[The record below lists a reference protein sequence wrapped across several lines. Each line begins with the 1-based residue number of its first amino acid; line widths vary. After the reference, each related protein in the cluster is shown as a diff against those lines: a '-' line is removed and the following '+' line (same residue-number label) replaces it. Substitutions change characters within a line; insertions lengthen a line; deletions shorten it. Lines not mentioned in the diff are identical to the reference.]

1 MSILQWIYQDLLL
14 LEIFLSPLIIT
25 LYTIIDNIILTN
37 SLEWSLGKK
46 WSQILIVKQNQRN
59 NVGFFYKA
67 YSLISWIF
75 FLSFIQDFLIKWL
88 GMMITWQNGLY
99 SRKNDVEFP
108 PGVLVLVLGLKIY
121 ESGCNIILICGVS
134 RGEALFCLEF
144 LGVK

>member
-59 NVGFFYKA
+59 NVGSFYKA

-121 ESGCNIILICGVS
+121 EGGCNIILICGVS

>member
-121 ESGCNIILICGVS
+121 EGGCNIILICVVS